1 LKQNGSFQSFF
12 LSQLN
17 LCFAPAMNAKFRF
30 GLVFLSLFVGVASAS
45 AADSVRVKSSGRFL
59 RVVVI
64 DATKPDASRVSVH
77 ETFASSL
84 AASMQRQGVP
94 FGVKLSEDTDA
105 AKVAADLTAG
115 AYDAALVF
123 ENIVPAALS
132 TPNFVASRGISQVG
146 VPVRIFHLVVR
157 NNDAGLVAMLN
168 TAFSDTVKAPH
179 FQEALSRSTAIRV
192 VASNN
197 R

>member
-1 LKQNGSFQSFF
+1 
-12 LSQLN
+12 
-17 LCFAPAMNAKFRF
+17 MNAKISF
-30 GLVFLSLFVGVASAS
+30 GLVFLSLFLGVATASAS
-45 AADSVRVKSSGRFL
+45 DSVRVKSSSRFL

-64 DATKPDASRVSVH
+64 DATKADAARASVH
-77 ETFASSL
+77 EAFATSL

-94 FGVKLSEDTDA
+94 FGVKLAEETDA
-105 AKVAADLTAG
+105 AKAAADLTAG

-132 TPNFVASRGISQVG
+132 TADFSSTRGISQVG
-146 VPVRIFHLVVR
+146 VPVRVFHLVVR
-157 NNDAGLVAMLN
+157 KNDAGLASALN
-168 TAFSDTVKAPH
+168 AAFNDTVKAVR

-192 VASNN
+192 VASN